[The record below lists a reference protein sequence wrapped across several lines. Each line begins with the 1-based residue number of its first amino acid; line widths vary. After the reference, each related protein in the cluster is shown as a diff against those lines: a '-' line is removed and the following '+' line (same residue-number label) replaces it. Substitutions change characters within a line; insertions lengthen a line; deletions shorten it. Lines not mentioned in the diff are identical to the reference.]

1 MNYRKELFRQKKEGV
16 EEIPGFDNIRYN
28 LLTTATSAL
37 TLLQARYPFGI
48 RKGNPKSIE
57 NPLLQLCR
65 LVLLRI
71 ANNILV
77 QTIVQSLCF

>member
-28 LLTTATSAL
+28 FLTTATSAL
-37 TLLQARYPFGI
+37 TLLQARYSFGI

-57 NPLLQLCR
+57 NPLFLEI
-65 LVLLRI
+65 LLRLYPI
-71 ANNILV
+71 STTVSTKFLLL
-77 QTIVQSLCF
+77 QT